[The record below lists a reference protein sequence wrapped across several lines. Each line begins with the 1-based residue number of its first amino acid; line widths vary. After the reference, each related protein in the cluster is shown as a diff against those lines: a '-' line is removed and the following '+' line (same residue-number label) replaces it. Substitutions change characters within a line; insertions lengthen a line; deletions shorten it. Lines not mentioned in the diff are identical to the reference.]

1 MGLNRLK
8 VLIGWLVGGLVLS
21 GCGRSAATRGTS
33 SVKSNSTGSQAYVPT
48 LFFHGWGSSYHA
60 EEHMAQ
66 AAVSAGVTQ
75 TVVRA
80 MVSKRGKV
88 TLSGQF
94 KPGDTHPIVEV
105 GFRDNKSADYHV
117 VGRWAKN
124 VVVALQQTYHI
135 KSFNMVGHSMGNMA
149 IVFYSLDNGQN
160 KQLPRLRKQVD
171 IAGHFNGILG
181 MDDVANRM
189 QLTHQGQPTKMTAT
203 YRELLGLRRD
213 YPNNQVDVLNI
224 YGDKGDGSHSD
235 GSVSNASSQSLR
247 YLVAG
252 RAKSYQ
258 ESKVTGPNAQHS
270 KLHANRRV
278 DQLLIKFLWSK

>member
-1 MGLNRLK
+1 MKRIRLVTILLALGL
-8 VLIGWLVGGLVLS
+8 LVS
-21 GCGRSAATRGTS
+21 GCGRSVQS
-33 SVKSNSTGSQAYVPT
+33 SSTKKSSSTETQSYVPT

-60 EEHMAQ
+60 EEHMVQ
-66 AAVSAGVTQ
+66 VAVSAGVTH

-80 MVSKRGKV
+80 IVSKSGKV
-88 TLSGQF
+88 TLHGQF
-94 KPGDTHPIVEV
+94 KPGDLHPIVEV
-105 GFRDNKSADYHV
+105 GFQDNKGSDYHV
-117 VGRWAKN
+117 VGSWAKN

-149 IVFYSLDNGQN
+149 IVFYSLENSQN
-160 KQLPRLRKQVD
+160 KQLPKLRKQVD

-189 QLTHQGQPTKMTAT
+189 TLTQQGQPTKMTGT
-203 YRELLGLRRD
+203 YRELLGLRRV
-213 YPNNQVDVLNI
+213 YPKDQVDVLNI

-247 YLVAG
+247 YLIAG

-258 ESKVTGPNAQHS
+258 EQKVTGPNAQHS
-270 KLHANRRV
+270 KLHSNHRV